1 MIRVANV
8 ADAPQLAEIYTQR
21 FGETSARAAMVVVV
35 SSCRDQ
41 GLLMRSAINVR
52 KWSTRADGGLPAN
65 GGKRSTLAV
74 RADAIL
80 IQADGNH

>member
-8 ADAPQLAEIYTQR
+8 ADPPQLAEIYTQR

-41 GLLMRSAINVR
+41 GLLMRIAINVR
-52 KWSTRADGGLPAN
+52 KWSVADVRLARLKVSNRSIAVLDTKYLP
-65 GGKRSTLAV
+65 L
-74 RADAIL
+74 
-80 IQADGNH
+80 

>member
-41 GLLMRSAINVR
+41 GLLMRIAINVR
-52 KWSTRADGGLPAN
+52 KWSVADVRLARLKVSNRSKAAPKVPEIKTRD
-65 GGKRSTLAV
+65 
-74 RADAIL
+74 
-80 IQADGNH
+80 